1 MNLHPGDE
9 LVNRQNR
16 FYLNFSVQRRFR
28 RLYERRRQNAFFVVT
43 VNVDVEEVFDVADEG
58 NVDLEST
65 LLKLFVVVTDDV
77 AKIS

>member
-1 MNLHPGDE
+1 MNAHQRDE
-9 LVNRQNR
+9 LVNSRNR

-28 RLYERRRQNAFFVVT
+28 RLDERRRQNAFFVVT

-65 LLKLFVVVTDDV
+65 L
-77 AKIS
+77 